1 EKGLEFD
8 RETVATFVKR
18 ELSQNVLNYVAGP
31 LISSLFF
38 YGSEETSAWLYL
50 VLAKHMYN
58 VRMSTLRG
66 GAGRMSAELWK
77 NLNVIAGRSSRIAA
91 DGERY
96 ALNGEGFSDV
106 VVAVP
111 GDEVLCIEGIDALLS
126 DGDRQFFRE
135 CRYQPVTTVRIA
147 TDRPVDGRCY
157 AVSIPRV

>member
-1 EKGLEFD
+1 
-8 RETVATFVKR
+8 
-18 ELSQNVLNYVAGP
+18 
-31 LISSLFF
+31 
-38 YGSEETSAWLYL
+38 
-50 VLAKHMYN
+50 
-58 VRMSTLRG
+58 
-66 GAGRMSAELWK
+66 
-77 NLNVIAGRSSRIAA
+77 

-157 AVSIPRV
+157 AVSIPRVEKMSATTISFHDYIDPGSVPNGEGLLTITGGGAGLRAIQLTDEFRKLYSVTPLRTEIIEWKSGMPKFSPGRYREIAHFHQRERRP